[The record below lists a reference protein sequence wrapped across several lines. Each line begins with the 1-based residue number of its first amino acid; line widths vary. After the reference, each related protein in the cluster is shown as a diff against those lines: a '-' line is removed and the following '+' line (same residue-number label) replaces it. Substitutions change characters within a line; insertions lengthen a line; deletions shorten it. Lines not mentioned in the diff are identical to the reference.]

1 MNFGFAAF
9 VLGRLCFAYVALL
22 VLPLGAAMGICP
34 SAGNGVDVPSLLMEI
49 IDKEIYKEDYAS
61 ITTYFQREPISYED
75 AIKSV
80 EIIAK
85 SGIFEE

>member
-1 MNFGFAAF
+1 MGQNNCGGRCIINVHIEDDKITKISTDTSQGDLMNP
-9 VLGRLCFAYVALL
+9 
-22 VLPLGAAMGICP
+22 PL
-34 SAGNGVDVPSLLMEI
+34 NVPELLMEI

-61 ITTYFQREPISYED
+61 ITTYFQREPISYDD

-85 SGIFEE
+85 SDIFEE

>member
-1 MNFGFAAF
+1 
-9 VLGRLCFAYVALL
+9 
-22 VLPLGAAMGICP
+22 
-34 SAGNGVDVPSLLMEI
+34 MEI
-49 IDKEIYKEDYAS
+49 IDKEIYKKDYAS
-61 ITTYFQREPISYED
+61 ITTYFQREPISYDE